1 MSYETEIS
9 RTILTRFTEGFERCL
24 QSHVI
29 IVGAGPS
36 GLVCAWKLAQRGFTV
51 AILEKRLAP
60 GGGLWG
66 GGMGMGEVV
75 MESEER
81 PLLEELSVRYHSA
94 SRGELLVSHAAEL
107 ASALVFRAVGAGAF
121 LLNLT
126 FLEDLVVKGGA
137 VRGAVVNR
145 TMVGE
150 SLPVDPLTLD
160 ARAVLDATGHEA
172 VAAAL
177 LQRRGLLALS
187 GRPQGEGPMD
197 ARAAEAFVVERT
209 GEVYPG
215 LYLAGMSVCSALGG
229 PRMGPIFG
237 GMLRSGARAADL
249 ITQAL
254 EASQK
259 EERA

>member
-1 MSYETEIS
+1 VSYETHIS
-9 RTILTRFTEGFERCL
+9 RTILTTFVAEFERSL
-24 QSHVI
+24 RSHVI

-51 AILEKRLAP
+51 TVLEKRLAP

-66 GGMGMGEVV
+66 GGMGMGAVV
-75 MESEER
+75 VEGDER
-81 PLLEELSVRYHSA
+81 PLLEELSVRCQPA
-94 SRGELLVSHAAEL
+94 GQGLLVSHAAEL
-107 ASALVFRAVGAGAF
+107 ASALVFRAVGAGAN

-126 FLEDLVVKGGA
+126 YLEDLVVKEGA

-145 TMVGE
+145 TLVGQQ
-150 SLPVDPLTLD
+150 LPVDPLSLD

-172 VAAAL
+172 VAAGL
-177 LQRRGLLALS
+177 LQHRGLLTLT
-187 GRPQGEGPMD
+187 GGHGGEGPMD
-197 ARAAEAFVVERT
+197 ARSAEAFVVERT

-237 GMLRSGARAADL
+237 GMLRSGARAAEL
-249 ITQAL
+249 IATAL
-254 EASQK
+254 ETADK
-259 EERA
+259 EGTE